1 MPSPLRI
8 PWISR
13 GWTSAIYKGNYC
25 HSVQNERTHMLSFKN
40 RLNLTLP
47 TDLSDFS
54 SGIIISDSLSLFL
67 ELFSLGDFL
76 SFFPYDI
83 RRK

>member
-1 MPSPLRI
+1 
-8 PWISR
+8 
-13 GWTSAIYKGNYC
+13 
-25 HSVQNERTHMLSFKN
+25 MLSFKN

-47 TDLSDFS
+47 TDLSDFN
-54 SGIIISDSLSLFL
+54 SGINISDSLSLSL

-76 SFFPYDI
+76 SFSPYDI